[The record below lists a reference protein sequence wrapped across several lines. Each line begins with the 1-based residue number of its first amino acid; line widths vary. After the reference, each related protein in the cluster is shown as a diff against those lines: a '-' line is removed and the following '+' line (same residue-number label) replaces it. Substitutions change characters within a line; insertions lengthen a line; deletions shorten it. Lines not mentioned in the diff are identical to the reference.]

1 MRFRHTFICILSL
14 CLAASAAGQG
24 QVRDFRYALDANP
37 LLGFNNAALLTTLG
51 DEGFS
56 EAITTVTKE
65 NGAVI
70 PLEGSPDSWT
80 VDVGTE
86 AFRRVSDRLVFS
98 GRLAYT
104 YFRGNRMGG
113 QILMDPAGSLINF
126 LEEDTATMG
135 SKKREVYSL
144 SGGLGYALDGRWS
157 AGIRF
162 DYTAAD
168 QTKYKDPRFLNVLMD
183 LTVSPGV
190 SFKVSDAFS
199 LGGNLIWR
207 HSLEQLSG
215 DIFGTMDRQYYIL
228 VDQGGFLGAR
238 EVFDGDAGYVSTQNV
253 RPLANDRYGLGL
265 QVAVGTRTRFLGQL
279 TGLWRTGYFGNR
291 TSTSVVFCEFRGL
304 EVGMETV
311 LLCPAGD
318 NLHRLALEA
327 GFRPQSKFTNSYSY
341 KAETGMSTVIEYH
354 GQNKT
359 LSRSDLD
366 VRLDYSFRKDVSGY
380 RPDWILGASAD
391 FFLRKENTSIYP
403 DYRDRHLLNLD
414 LGLDA
419 ERNFKRA
426 SNCFTLGGRLS
437 YMQGWGEPKRDGS
450 YSEGN
455 SKLKSFDDW
464 LYRQFEYETASR
476 AGGALSIAWTW
487 LGAKRMAPYF
497 KLSDTFLILLA
508 EPQYLQGRMRNVA
521 ALSIGCN
528 F

>member
-291 TSTSVVFCEFRGL
+291 TSTSVVFCEFRGP
-304 EVGMETV
+304 ETKFEGI
-311 LLCPAGD
+311 LLHPAGG
-318 NLHRLALEA
+318 NLHRLEWDAA
-327 GFRPQSKFTNSYSY
+327 ARFPSKWTNIYNY
-341 KAETGMSTVIEYH
+341 KAEAGMNTTVEYQ
-354 GQNKT
+354 GQNET
-359 LSRSDLD
+359 LTRAEYETSLAYT
-366 VRLDYSFRKDVSGY
+366 LEKGVSGY
-380 RPDWILGASAD
+380 RPDWVFGVSANAY
-391 FFLRKENTSIYP
+391 LRDQHTVLYP
-403 DYRDRHLLNLD
+403 EYRDQSYLNLTAS
-414 LGLDA
+414 LCA
-419 ERNFKRA
+419 ER
-426 SNCFTLGGRLS
+426 SVRLS
-437 YMQGWGEPKRDGS
+437 SGCLSVGADLLFGAGTGNAKTDGS
-450 YSEGN
+450 FSTGT
-455 SKLKSFDDW
+455 SKQKSFDDW
-464 LYRQFEYETASR
+464 LYRQFEFDTASR
-476 AGGALSIAWTW
+476 AGGGVSFAWTW
-487 LGAKRMAPYF
+487 LGARRVVPYV
-497 KLSDTFLILLA
+497 KVSDTFLILLS
-508 EPQYLQGRMRNVA
+508 EPQYLQGRTRNVA
-521 ALSIGCN
+521 TLSIGCN